1 LDRAALWSGRRFHHG
16 TAVDDVDAPALFMHL
31 AVMGSA
37 QRDQVVDVGDATVAA
52 GRESYPLGESG
63 PSGSADLD
71 IPVLLKS
78 Q

>member
-1 LDRAALWSGRRFHHG
+1 
-16 TAVDDVDAPALFMHL
+16 
-31 AVMGSA
+31 MGSA